1 MGDKLLSPIC
11 FFAIPIM
18 PIDTVGIVWYN
29 DSIKFIDER
38 RSNYGIIDDLAND
51 FESIKH

>member
-1 MGDKLLSPIC
+1 MSPIY
-11 FFAIPIM
+11 FFTIPII